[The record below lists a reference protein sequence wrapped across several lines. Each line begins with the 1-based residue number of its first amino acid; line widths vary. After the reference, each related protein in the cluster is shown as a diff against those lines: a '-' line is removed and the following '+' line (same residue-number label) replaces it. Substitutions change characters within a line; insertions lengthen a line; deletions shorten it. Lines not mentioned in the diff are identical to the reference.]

1 MSELEH
7 DVEDDEPVEILE
19 SWGTGERYQDR
30 EPTGVVQHQRSF
42 PLPLRVRS
50 GAIGPEALRLEGA
63 EIAWADVRLISM
75 GIIHHSLGNME
86 PPSGMVRQMFG
97 KMMGKND
104 RAEKKAKNHQE
115 FILLDI
121 YLESQD
127 APFRFDSANIN
138 YREFLGSDVAF
149 ISMHNFYRLFVR
161 LLRGA
166 VNARVNDNAAAFLA
180 RRRELMRP
188 YGALY
193 DFELDAQGDL
203 RNRYE
208 QLKATKDFDL
218 TRDNY
223 ADETE
228 SDL

>member
-1 MSELEH
+1 MSEHEHGLEA
-7 DVEDDEPVEILE
+7 EEPVEILE
-19 SWGTGERYQDR
+19 SWGTGEKYQDR
-30 EPTGVVQHQRSF
+30 QPTGVVQHQRSF

-50 GAIGPEALRLEGA
+50 GAISPEFLRLEGA
-63 EIAWADVRLISM
+63 EIAWTDIRLFSL

-97 KMMGKND
+97 KIMGKND
-104 RAEKKAKNHQE
+104 RADKKVKSHQE
-115 FILLDI
+115 FILLDL

-161 LLRGA
+161 LLRGG
-166 VNARVNDNAAAFLA
+166 VKARVNDNAAAFLA
-180 RRRELMRP
+180 RRREQMRL
-188 YGALY
+188 YGAMY
-193 DFELDAQGDL
+193 DYELDAQGDL
-203 RNRYE
+203 RNRYDT
-208 QLKATKDFDL
+208 LKAAKDLDL

-228 SDL
+228 SES